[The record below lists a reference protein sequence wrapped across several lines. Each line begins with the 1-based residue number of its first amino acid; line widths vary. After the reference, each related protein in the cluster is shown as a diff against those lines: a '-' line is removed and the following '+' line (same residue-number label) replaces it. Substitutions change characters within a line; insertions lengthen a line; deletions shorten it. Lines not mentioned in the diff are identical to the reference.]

1 MHAIKVAKLSEVTHT
16 ELPVI
21 DLISRTDPLC
31 PHVIEVLEIIYL
43 SNEVEELRSV
53 AIKMELC
60 DGTLETYLDSIRLE
74 ERHIEPRELIEIM
87 IHILIGLSHCHALGF
102 CHRDLK
108 PGNSTQA
115 LKA

>member
-1 MHAIKVAKLSEVTHT
+1 M
-16 ELPVI
+16 
-21 DLISRTDPLC
+21 
-31 PHVIEVLEIIYL
+31 IEVLEIIYI

-60 DGTLETYLDSIRLE
+60 DGTLETYLDSMHSE
-74 ERHIEPRELIEIM
+74 QQQIEPHELIEIM

-108 PGNSTQA
+108 PGNSTRA
-115 LKA
+115 HKA